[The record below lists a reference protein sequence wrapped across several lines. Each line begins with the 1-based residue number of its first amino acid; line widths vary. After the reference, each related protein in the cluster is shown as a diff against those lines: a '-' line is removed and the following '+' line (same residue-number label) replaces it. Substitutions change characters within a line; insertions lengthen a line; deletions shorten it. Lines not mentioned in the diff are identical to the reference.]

1 MAAQA
6 SRISRTA
13 DRIEDDH
20 GCGPLTVRDRCV
32 NPDIDTAIGMA
43 EDSITAARLPWIAAP
58 ILFR

>member
-1 MAAQA
+1 M
-6 SRISRTA
+6 
-13 DRIEDDH
+13 
-20 GCGPLTVRDRCV
+20 TVRDRCV